1 MRLCAAWIRLPI
13 VLALWM
19 HNAPYAFAETP
30 AGTPSAPSE
39 APAAPNEATAGA
51 SLAFARGNELAREEK
66 WGEALGA
73 FEASLALRPHAL
85 TLYNIGV
92 CERVLGRATRAR
104 ERFRAA
110 LARDATELP
119 PSIREEVLGFIAEYT
134 RTLPRVTVQLD
145 PKDAGIAVD
154 GRPLREHIE
163 EGRLVLEAGVL
174 APGPGAVAS
183 AATFELELDPGT
195 HVIAM
200 SRRGYVDVVQ
210 TRTFAPGQRG
220 TLNLVLS
227 ELPATLRIAAS
238 VVGAQVKLNDVDVG
252 LTPIEI
258 SRPGGRYRMAVA
270 HPGYVTHKNEI
281 AVTAG
286 GESNL
291 RIALQEERI
300 PLTKRW
306 WFWAGAAGILAIGST
321 VTYFVTRPTP
331 PPQPYNGGSAG
342 WVVFP

>member
-1 MRLCAAWIRLPI
+1 MKTRLCVWFMWTAYFSTFTSALPSAW
-13 VLALWM
+13 
-19 HNAPYAFAETP
+19 AETP
-30 AGTPSAPSE
+30 STDP
-39 APAAPNEATAGA
+39 TAGA
-51 SLAFARGNELAREEK
+51 SQSFARGNELAREEK
-66 WGEALGA
+66 WGEALAA
-73 FEASLALRPHAL
+73 FEASLQLRAHAL

-110 LARDATELP
+110 LGRDTGGTELP

-134 RTLPRVTVQLD
+134 RMLPRVQVQLD

-154 GRPLREHIE
+154 GRPLREYRE

-174 APGPGAVAS
+174 APGPGNPAS
-183 AATFELELDPGT
+183 AATFDLELDPGT
-195 HVIAM
+195 HVIAI

-220 TLNLVLS
+220 ALNLVLS
-227 ELPATLRIAAS
+227 ELPATLRISATVA
-238 VVGAQVKLNDVDVG
+238 GAQVKLNEADVG
-252 LTPIEI
+252 LTPLELN
-258 SRPGGRYRMAVA
+258 RPGGRYRLTVA
-270 HPGYVTHKNEI
+270 HPGYVTLTNEI

-291 RIALQEERI
+291 RISLQEERTPVI
-300 PLTKRW
+300 KRW
-306 WFWAGAAGILAIGST
+306 WFWAGAAGVLAVAST
-321 VTYFVTRPTP
+321 ITYFVTRPTP
-331 PPQPYNGGSAG
+331 PPQPYNGGSAS